1 MEIAAIHA
9 MLFVEAVINAHVVLA
24 PVERTRLLERS
35 VVGRRRIG
43 VSHPQ
48 LLHSAEDRCNSFPV
62 SRQQAGWDHVPC
74 ETAGTDRGGLNAPI
88 RVESRGNA
96 STRCVRRISKHS
108 VIRGSN
114 KAVWS
119 PQAKREITQPFRPRR
134 HTPLYRGRILPD
146 ALVFLTHKKEELI
159 LLDRSVEVPA
169 EIVKAQFRSYRR
181 EEIARVEFV
190 VAEKL
195 KRAAVI
201 RVAATARDDINC
213 GSGVAPVFSGKVRS
227 LNFDFLHKVNTD
239 VVDLTV
245 VATRIH
251 VEAAINRE
259 AVVVGSIAVHG
270 RLADAQARRECQLIL
285 VKDCCAR
292 D

>member
-9 MLFVEAVINAHVVLA
+9 VLLVEAVINPQVVLA

-48 LLHSAEDRCNSFPV
+48 LLHSVEDRCNSFPV
-62 SRQQAGWDHVPC
+62 SRQQSGWDHVPC

-88 RVESRGNA
+88 RIESRGNA

-146 ALVFLTHKKEELI
+146 AFVFLADKKEELVF
-159 LLDRSVEVPA
+159 LDRSVEVPPK
-169 EIVKAQFRSYRR
+169 IVESQFRFYRR
-181 EEIARVEFV
+181 VEITRVDFV

-195 KRAAVI
+195 KRGAVKG
-201 RVAATARDDINC
+201 VAATACDDINC
-213 GSGVAPVFSGKVRS
+213 
-227 LNFDFLHKVNTD
+227 
-239 VVDLTV
+239 
-245 VATRIH
+245 
-251 VEAAINRE
+251 
-259 AVVVGSIAVHG
+259 
-270 RLADAQARRECQLIL
+270 
-285 VKDCCAR
+285 
-292 D
+292 